1 MRFVVFLLSKI
12 NKSFHLVLCMT
23 LFRTRLKYWVGGV
36 LALGVLST
44 SVACTTASAPPPPTQ
59 PLIPAAQ
66 PVMDDEA
73 ATLSAIRFLEDRVKK
88 DPDDFIA
95 FNKLAERYLQ
105 KLRETGDLSY
115 LDLASRTTQASLK
128 AMPVEQNITG
138 LSLQAQVECASH
150 EFAAAREH
158 AQKLVEFEPH
168 KSYPYQILG
177 EALIELGEYDQAG
190 KLFKNLESRTHS
202 VGTFIRMARLAQLNG
217 KPAAAQENLAV
228 ALTKAMDQIP
238 LSRENIAW
246 CRWQLG
252 EIAFSIGDLENAE
265 KHDRDA
271 LTTFPNYYRALAS
284 LGRVLAARGDM
295 TGAITHYE
303 QAVKILPDPTF
314 VAALGDLYKLAGREK
329 EAAAQYELVEKIG
342 HLSAINGAVYNR
354 NLAMFYANHD
364 LKPDEA
370 YAMAVKEFEVRR
382 DIYGADAVAWTALK
396 ARKVIE
402 AQTAIQQALRLG
414 TKDAMLFYHAGM
426 IELAAG
432 NKSAARKYLG
442 DALKLN
448 PHFDPLQ
455 AAIAQKA
462 FAEAA

>member
-1 MRFVVFLLSKI
+1 M
-12 NKSFHLVLCMT
+12 
-23 LFRTRLKYWVGGV
+23 
-36 LALGVLST
+36 
-44 SVACTTASAPPPPTQ
+44 
-59 PLIPAAQ
+59 
-66 PVMDDEA
+66 
-73 ATLSAIRFLEDRVKK
+73 
-88 DPDDFIA
+88 
-95 FNKLAERYLQ
+95 
-105 KLRETGDLSY
+105 
-115 LDLASRTTQASLK
+115 
-128 AMPVEQNITG
+128 
-138 LSLQAQVECASH
+138 
-150 EFAAAREH
+150 
-158 AQKLVEFEPH
+158 
-168 KSYPYQILG
+168 
-177 EALIELGEYDQAG
+177 
-190 KLFKNLESRTHS
+190 
-202 VGTFIRMARLAQLNG
+202 
-217 KPAAAQENLAV
+217 
-228 ALTKAMDQIP
+228 
-238 LSRENIAW
+238 AW

-265 KHDRDA
+265 KHTRDA

-414 TKDAMLFYHAGM
+414 TQDAMLFYHAGM

-448 PHFDPLQ
+448 PKFDPLQ
-455 AAIAQKA
+455 ATIAQKA
-462 FAEAA
+462 LAEAA

>member
-1 MRFVVFLLSKI
+1 M
-12 NKSFHLVLCMT
+12 
-23 LFRTRLKYWVGGV
+23 GV
-36 LALGVLST
+36 MSA
-44 SVACTTASAPPPPTQ
+44 SVACSTASAPPSLTAPP
-59 PLIPAAQ
+59 LPAAQ
-66 PVMDDEA
+66 PIPDDEA

-115 LDLASRTTQASLK
+115 LDLANRTAQASLK
-128 AMPVEQNITG
+128 AMPAEQNITG
-138 LSLQAQVECASH
+138 LSLQAQVACATH
-150 EFAAAREH
+150 EFGLAREY
-158 AQKLVEFEPH
+158 AQKLVELEPH

-190 KLFKNLESRTHS
+190 KLFKNLESRNHG

-217 KPAAAQENLAV
+217 KPGAAQENLAV

-252 EIAFSIGDLENAE
+252 EIAFSIGDFEGAE
-265 KHDRDA
+265 KHYRDA

-295 TGAITHYE
+295 PGAIAHYE
-303 QAVKILPDPTF
+303 QTVKILPDPTY
-314 VAALGDLYKLAGREK
+314 VAALGDLYKLAGRDK

-342 HLSAINGAVYNR
+342 QLSAINGAVYNR
-354 NLAMFYANHD
+354 NLALFYANHD
-364 LKPDEA
+364 LKPDAA

-396 ARKVIE
+396 AGKLVE
-402 AQTAIQQALRLG
+402 AQPAIQLALRLG
-414 TKDAMLFYHAGM
+414 TKDATLFYHAGM
-426 IELAAG
+426 IELAIG
-432 NKSAARKYLG
+432 NKSAARKYLN

-448 PHFDPLQ
+448 PQFDPLQ
-455 AAIAQKA
+455 AVVARKA
-462 FAEAA
+462 LAEAS